1 MSIHVIEFRV
11 LEKRICASIEI
22 LELTKIKKKIKK
34 KKQDSI
40 FLHSVYVL
48 CDF

>member
-22 LELTKIKKKIKK
+22 LELTKIKKKRKK
-34 KKQDSI
+34 KKTRQHIPSFSI
-40 FLHSVYVL
+40 CFV
-48 CDF
+48 